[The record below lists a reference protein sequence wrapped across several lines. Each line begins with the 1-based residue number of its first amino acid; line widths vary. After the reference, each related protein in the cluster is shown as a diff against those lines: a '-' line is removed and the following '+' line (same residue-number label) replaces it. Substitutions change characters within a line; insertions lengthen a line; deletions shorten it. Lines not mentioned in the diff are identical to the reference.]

1 MARPDPALRHIRP
14 GFIALI
20 GSLGLALS
28 ACGGNGPAS
37 GDAADTGAEVGAA
50 DRRPNLVLIL
60 ADDLGWSDVGV
71 FGSEIPTPNIDRL
84 ANGGMLLTQFYANMT
99 CSPTRAMLM
108 SGTDAHIAGLGVM
121 SAVDEGPQAG
131 APGYEGILNFDVVSL
146 PQLLKDAGYHTY
158 MSGKWHLGNRNV
170 DTSPVG
176 RGFERAFASLNGAA
190 HLGSLGWNG
199 PNAQYWDDTELVNV
213 GEDFYSTRVY
223 TERLIEYI
231 DSNRGDGQPF
241 FAWYAPTAP
250 HWPLQAPQESIA
262 KFEGWYD
269 DGYEALHSRRLARAQ
284 ELGFVPAD
292 MAVEGPNEGQPLWDE
307 LSDEDKRRNAR
318 YMEVFAAMV
327 SDLDDY
333 VGQLIDYLD
342 SIGELDNT
350 LIVFMSDNGAEA
362 GQATTYARWIEE
374 CCDQSL
380 DNLGAG
386 NSYVMYGPNW
396 ARAGAAPYRRQKSTG
411 FEGGIHVP
419 AFATFPGR
427 IPAGARNDVIG
438 TAMDIM
444 PTFLELAGVR
454 HPAPSYQGMTVEPM
468 LGRSLLPELLGT
480 GELDNEEY
488 WFGVELY
495 GHRAI
500 RQGDWK
506 IVWDARVPDGQ
517 RGWSLFNLAT
527 DPAEQHDLSAAEPER
542 SAALQKLW
550 HQYERNNGVIMT
562 RGLNTPPAA
571 EAAADGDA
579 AE

>member
-1 MARPDPALRHIRP
+1 MARPDPARRRTRQ
-14 GFIALI
+14 GLI
-20 GSLGLALS
+20 GLLTALGFGLT
-28 ACGGNGPAS
+28 ACGGGTPAD
-37 GDAADTGAEVGAA
+37 DATGAPAA
-50 DRRPNLVLIL
+50 TAARRPNLVLIV
-60 ADDLGWSDVGV
+60 ADDLGWSDVGI

-84 ANGGMLLTQFYANMT
+84 AAGGMLLTQFYANMT

-131 APGYEGILNFDVVSL
+131 ARGYEGILNFDVVSL

-158 MSGKWHLGNRNV
+158 MAGKWHLGNRNV
-170 DTSPVG
+170 ETSPVG

-199 PNAQYWDDTELVNV
+199 PDAQYWDDAELVGV

-250 HWPLQAPQESIA
+250 HWPLQAPVESIA
-262 KFEGWYD
+262 KFAGWYD
-269 DGYEALHSRRLARAQ
+269 EGYEVLHDRRLARAQ
-284 ELGFVPAD
+284 ELGFVPAA
-292 MAVEGPNEGQPLWDE
+292 MTPEGPNEGQPRWDE
-307 LSDEDKRRNAR
+307 LSDEDQRLNAR

-327 SDLDDY
+327 SDLDSY
-333 VGQLIDYLD
+333 IGQLVDYLD

-396 ARAGAAPYRRQKSTG
+396 ARAGAAPYRRQKATG

-419 AFATFPGR
+419 AFASFPGR
-427 IPAGARNDVIG
+427 IAAGTRNDVIG

-444 PTFLELAGVR
+444 PTFLELAGVQ
-454 HPAPSYQGMTVEPM
+454 HPAPSYQGATVEPM
-468 LGRSLLPELLGT
+468 QGRSLLPELLGT
-480 GELDNEEY
+480 GELDNEQY
-488 WFGVELY
+488 WFGVELF

-506 IVWDARVPDGQ
+506 IVWDARAPDGQ
-517 RGWSLFNLAT
+517 RGWALFNLAT
-527 DPAEQHDLSAAEPER
+527 DPAEQNDLSAAEPER
-542 SAALQKLW
+542 FAALQKLW

-562 RGLNTPPAA
+562 RGLNTPPAT
-571 EAAADGDA
+571 EASADEGSAD
-579 AE
+579 